1 MDAIQIVIVE
11 DDAIIGADLQ
21 DRLEEM
27 GYEVIGLFD
36 NGEEAYEYLQQSSPD
51 LIIMDV
57 QLSGK
62 WDGIETVRQISK
74 KVQFPIIFL
83 TGNSDE
89 ITFSK
94 AKTTAPA
101 AFLSKPYRGRDL
113 KHAIEL
119 AIIQSAVKTKKMV
132 DVTENESAYVLQDRL
147 FVKVKNGMERLFF
160 QDIQWVEA
168 NDYYCKVFTRTKEIQ
183 ILQTLGK
190 FSETLSNLS
199 EFLRVHRSFIVNL
212 NHVEQIGDLSLYIGK
227 HQIPVSK
234 SAREE
239 IMGRLKKIS

>member
-27 GYEVIGLFD
+27 GYEVIGLFE
-36 NGEEAYEYLQQSSPD
+36 NGEDAYESIQKSSPD
-51 LIIMDV
+51 LLIMDV

-74 KVQFPIIFL
+74 KFQFPIIFL

-94 AKTTAPA
+94 AKTTGPA

-119 AIIQSAVKTKKMV
+119 AIIQSAEKTKKMV
-132 DVTENESAYVLQDRL
+132 DVVENESAYVLQDRL